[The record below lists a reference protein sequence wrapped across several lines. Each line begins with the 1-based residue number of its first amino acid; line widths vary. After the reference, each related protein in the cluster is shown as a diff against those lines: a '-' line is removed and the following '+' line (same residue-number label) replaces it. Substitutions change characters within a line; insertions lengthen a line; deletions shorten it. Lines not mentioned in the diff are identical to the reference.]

1 MITES
6 QWHMV
11 LDVLGLDHETTPG
24 MACLKIK
31 ELMEFEPSRVAQRQA
46 EWDAAVAYYELLE
59 SCADAKAVEAAKDK
73 LDAIMAPFADNQAF
87 AALLFRERA
96 ARSLTI

>member
-31 ELMEFEPSRVAQRQA
+31 ELMEFEPARVAQRQA
-46 EWDAAVAYYELLE
+46 EWDAAAAYYDLLE
-59 SCADAKAVEAAKDK
+59 SCADANAVEAAKDK
-73 LDAIMAPFADNQAF
+73 LDAIMAPFVDNQAF
-87 AALLFRERA
+87 AALLHRERA
-96 ARSLTI
+96 TRSRTT